1 MLVPIIG
8 FNLQIPETFSE
19 WPMRCARN
27 IFIFIFIFPWAVFRL
42 FGPMLVMGWPSDNT
56 LTICVFPLGMQLSGN
71 FCTSTGQ
78 AASDSTVL
86 EIISQIMPR
95 HVIIL
100 WNVYIFK
107 KCINV
112 FYWAKCFCPSGCE
125 PSISDFWNP
134 KCVCLKMKWKLAVSI
149 AYFS

>member
-27 IFIFIFIFPWAVFRL
+27 IFYFYIYFFPWAVFRL
-42 FGPMLVMGWPSDNT
+42 FGPILVVGRPSDNT

-100 WNVYIFK
+100 WNVYILK
-107 KCINV
+107 NV
-112 FYWAKCFCPSGCE
+112 LIFFYWAKYFSPSGCE
-125 PSISDFWNP
+125 PSISDFLNA
-134 KCVCLKMKWKLAVSI
+134 KCVCLKMKLAVSI